1 MSGEVE
7 FLGTPLPLEVKN
19 AMPLMRKVPGPAF
32 TALLQGVVLGTEVPE
47 SVMAALGP
55 DAVDIVYTAL
65 QVIVDAAVRL
75 QVKTIDFQTAMRNL
89 NMPDA
94 YIKTMSKVLRAKRSE
109 MIASRLDSRISY
121 PSIKRLRWRVD
132 VAIST
137 SAMTRVLKPA
147 ILMELSLSDGSKK
160 QFEVSQE
167 KFNDLRYNV
176 ALLLKGMEDVEG
188 NVIMKSKKD
197 TLKR

>member
-1 MSGEVE
+1 
-7 FLGTPLPLEVKN
+7 
-19 AMPLMRKVPGPAF
+19 
-32 TALLQGVVLGTEVPE
+32 
-47 SVMAALGP
+47 
-55 DAVDIVYTAL
+55 
-65 QVIVDAAVRL
+65 
-75 QVKTIDFQTAMRNL
+75 
-89 NMPDA
+89 
-94 YIKTMSKVLRAKRSE
+94 